1 MSPPLSPDCSIG
13 AQGECQHHSDS
24 RAAAWTKTP
33 PWRRRLL
40 ERRWWGA
47 HRMSCP
53 EQGSHG
59 DPHAPTQLSLQGV
72 CTCVCV
78 CACVCISVHVCLCLW
93 VGVCNC
99 ALICMH
105 ACVPARCVSVH
116 TCVCVCM
123 GMHECVYVF
132 HGKGLRVDALS
143 ARRSRERSPGHL
155 DDKSWAC
162 SLCTTSCPQRGE
174 K

>member
-1 MSPPLSPDCSIG
+1 MPSAQARRFWGGLPPRPG
-13 AQGECQHHSDS
+13 VT
-24 RAAAWTKTP
+24 AWTKTP

-78 CACVCISVHVCLCLW
+78 CVLVCASLY
-93 VGVCNC
+93 
-99 ALICMH
+99 M
-105 ACVPARCVSVH
+105 
-116 TCVCVCM
+116 
-123 GMHECVYVF
+123 CVY
-132 HGKGLRVDALS
+132 
-143 ARRSRERSPGHL
+143 
-155 DDKSWAC
+155 AC
-162 SLCTTSCPQRGE
+162 G
-174 K
+174 